1 MRIFIC
7 LVNLFVVQGRP
18 RNGEWGQRSSMDG
31 SDMFDELN
39 CDTYISKSFDQGQL
53 WEVVV
58 GLLTKIERKSLK
70 N

>member
-1 MRIFIC
+1 MRIFIW

-31 SDMFDELN
+31 SDMSDELN
-39 CDTYISKSFDQGQL
+39 CDTYISKSFDQRQL

-58 GLLTKIERKSLK
+58 GLLTKIERKS
-70 N
+70 